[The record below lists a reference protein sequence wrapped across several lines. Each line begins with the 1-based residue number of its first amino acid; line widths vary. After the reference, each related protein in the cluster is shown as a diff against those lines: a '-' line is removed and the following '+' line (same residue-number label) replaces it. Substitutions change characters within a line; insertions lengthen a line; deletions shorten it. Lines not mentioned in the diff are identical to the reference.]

1 MGITR
6 VRRLTTALAL
16 LLACAIGVSAQ
27 TVRYVY
33 DAAGRL
39 VAVIDQNGDA
49 AIYTYDA
56 VGNVLSI
63 ARQSAGV
70 VSVYG
75 RGSVT
80 GARRHQFIFIC

>member
-6 VRRLTTALAL
+6 VCRLTTALAL

-63 ARQSAGV
+63 ARQSAA
-70 VSVYG
+70 SC
-75 RGSVT
+75 RCSSSFRKRDRSDRT
-80 GARRHQFIFIC
+80 